1 MDKTS
6 IGSLASMHRWAS
18 LHSELFWVYDGPE
31 QGCGQ
36 VIHADHRHGYWL
48 WLIRKGNVTLQSGNA
63 VLTAKQGQWMLSPHA
78 ETTQQFSRGAQ
89 ILSIHF
95 QSQWPTGENLFAGE
109 QGMVWAASRTPSL
122 EKTVSSVRQ
131 LARRHFPGARL
142 DYFHRTAGHVLFM
155 RMQSRF
161 ALFLA
166 EFSQAMQELGRNFY
180 YPDACDERLLQV
192 LERLQEGP
200 LRGSFPWD
208 LAMKETCLSR
218 RHIDRLLFEYSG
230 MTAHSYWDTLKAG
243 AAVRLLETTDFSIK
257 ETAYQLG
264 FKQASHFTKW
274 FQLKTGRSPK
284 SHRQLGAKAKAEG
297 LIAASLPQS

>member
-6 IGSLASMHRWAS
+6 IGSLISMHRWAS
-18 LHSELFWVYDGPE
+18 LQSELFWVYDGPE
-31 QGCGQ
+31 QGRGQ
-36 VIHADHRHGYWL
+36 VVHADHRRGYWL
-48 WLIRKGNVTLQSGNA
+48 WLIRKGSVTLQSGDA
-63 VLTAKQGQWMLSPHA
+63 VLTAQGGEWMLSPHT

-95 QSQWPTGENLFAGE
+95 QCQWPTGENLFVGE

-122 EKTVSSVRQ
+122 EKSVSSVQ
-131 LARRHFPGARL
+131 KLARRHFPGARL
-142 DYFHRTAGHVLFM
+142 DFFHRAAGHALFM

-166 EFSQAMQELGRNFY
+166 EFSQAMQKLGCNIY

-192 LERLQEGP
+192 LQRLQEGP
-200 LRGSFPWD
+200 PQGSFPWE
-208 LAMKETCLSR
+208 LAMKESGLSR

-230 MTAHSYWDTLKAG
+230 MTAHSYWDALKAG
-243 AAVRLLETTDFSIK
+243 MAVRLLETTNFSIK

-284 SHRQLGAKAKAEG
+284 SHRQFGAKAGAEG
-297 LIAASLPQS
+297 HLAASHRQS